1 MPALT
6 PEEAKITLSEGAPP
20 LGYVELRKLSVKS
33 GEGCGVF
40 GHAGSREDAE
50 QKLRKAA
57 AEAHATYVRIT
68 NYAPPR
74 PNHECVEHEHQLS
87 GVAYAGAQGRVGPAS
102 AVVLQDFEGN
112 EGLGRPAPNTDRSS
126 LTLALV
132 AGEGAGSALSVTYTC
147 SGSEPG
153 WNLDVWTNARVRDW
167 TAATA
172 LRFRIAP
179 DTALSL
185 SVSLLDGNHT
195 SLTQKTAQLTPGVWQ
210 TVTLPLGK
218 FLRAPSNPSSDHPAA
233 PVDLHDVAA
242 FGFAPS
248 DCQSGHFSIDDLAL
262 VR

>member
-1 MPALT
+1 
-6 PEEAKITLSEGAPP
+6 
-20 LGYVELRKLSVKS
+20 
-33 GEGCGVF
+33 
-40 GHAGSREDAE
+40 
-50 QKLRKAA
+50 
-57 AEAHATYVRIT
+57 
-68 NYAPPR
+68 
-74 PNHECVEHEHQLS
+74 VEHEHQLS
-87 GVAYAGAQGRVGPAS
+87 GVAYAGAEARVAPALP
-102 AVVLQDFEGN
+102 VVLQDFEGN

-132 AGEGAGSALSVTYTC
+132 AGEGAGSALSVTFTC

-153 WNLDVWTNARVRDW
+153 RSLDVWTNARVHDW

-195 SLTQKTAQLTPGVWQ
+195 SFMQKTAQLAPGVWQ
-210 TVTLPLGK
+210 TVTLPLDK
-218 FLRAPSNPSSDHPAA
+218 FLRAPSDPSPERPAA
-233 PVDLHDVAA
+233 PVDLHDVSA